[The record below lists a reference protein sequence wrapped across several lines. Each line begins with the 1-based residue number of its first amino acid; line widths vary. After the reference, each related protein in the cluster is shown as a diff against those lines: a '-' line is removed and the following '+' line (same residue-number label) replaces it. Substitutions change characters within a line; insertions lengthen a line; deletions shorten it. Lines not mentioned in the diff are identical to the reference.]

1 LSPDEIIFWLYS
13 IDFLHGF
20 VLFLAGFSFPQ
31 IFSDVINI
39 EGHRWHLEAIMICY
53 DQLWGGRN
61 GDENNAAKEHVR
73 ILIFRAILAK

>member
-1 LSPDEIIFWLYS
+1 M
-13 IDFLHGF
+13 
-20 VLFLAGFSFPQ
+20 
-31 IFSDVINI
+31 INMAS
-39 EGHRWHLEAIMICY
+39 HRGHLEAIMICY